1 LNTAPNRLKRLS
13 SMGFVILNNQEL
25 RGVAKPAQYLGGEL
39 GEIQKDDAAIDLNFC
54 FAFPDTYE
62 VGMSHTGMQILYHLV
77 NQDPKIWA
85 ERVYQPLP
93 DMEQLLRSTSR
104 PLFSLESKRP
114 LHEFDIVG
122 FSLQYEL
129 CMNGILTILDLG
141 QIPLEASERTEEH
154 PIIIGGG
161 PVTYHPEPFS
171 DFFDAFLIGDGEELV
186 PEFLEKMR
194 TLKASGASRDAMLEA
209 AAEIQGVYVPKFFE
223 PQYENGIFS
232 GMKPLKEG
240 YTVINRRIIA
250 SLENSPYPTK
260 PLVPSVEAV
269 HDRLAVEVM
278 RGCVRGCR
286 FCQAGYLYRPQ
297 RERSPEE
304 ILNIVGESLKNTGFE
319 ELSLLSL
326 STADYCSILPLLSS
340 LKERFAEEDKLA
352 ISFPSTRV
360 DALKPELLQEV
371 QTVRRSSFTIAPEG
385 GTQRIRDAINKG
397 VTEEQ
402 LLDTCRNVFKLGWSS
417 IKMYFM
423 IGLPTETDED
433 VAGIVDLGRK
443 VKRIAGRGKD
453 VVVSVSTL
461 VPKPHTPFQWA
472 AQITESDTV
481 RKQQYLRRELKAAGV
496 TFRYHGAFATFL
508 EGVFARGDR
517 KLGRVI
523 KRAYELGCRLDGWV
537 EEMKEEAWLQAFSE
551 CGIDPHCYLHERG
564 EKQAFAWD
572 HISCDIDRRYFW
584 KEWTRT
590 IAARTT
596 PDCLTQTCSTCG
608 ACDYDGVRNVLWDRT
623 RSESRLNIV
632 DPPWQAIINKRYAG
646 QEFDLI
652 EDSRPATE
660 PEKAV
665 RSERESGGT
674 YQLKEYLKTE
684 RASSSQVPNKPDI
697 PIKQRWRIRYA
708 KKGNAQ
714 FLAHLDLTSVF
725 FRAARRAELPV
736 AFSRGFNPRPKFAF
750 GPPLQLGLTS
760 MYEYLDLSLTEELTH
775 AELLLRYG
783 HELPSEIEILEATLW
798 EKPLQPLQATI
809 VSQTFA
815 MKVPAHSDFSLD
827 LDPNWAEKTVKRVR
841 KGRAQEMKI
850 GESLKSAMLS
860 DDSLHFTIDYT
871 TGVSLKPF
879 EVAEALTGNDPLLFD
894 IEKIGVEW
902 AS

>member
-1 LNTAPNRLKRLS
+1 
-13 SMGFVILNNQEL
+13 MGLVVLNNQEL
-25 RGVAKPAQYLGGEL
+25 RSVLKPAQYLGGEL
-39 GEIQKDDAAIDLNFC
+39 GEIQKDDAAVDLNFC

-77 NQDPKIWA
+77 NKDPKIWA

-93 DMEQLLRSTSR
+93 DMERLLRSTDR
-104 PLFSLESKRP
+104 PLFSLEAKRP

-129 CMNGILTILDLG
+129 CMNGILAILDLG
-141 QIPLEASERTEEH
+141 KIPLEASERTEEH

-161 PVTYHPEPFS
+161 PVTYHPEPFA

-186 PEFLEKMR
+186 PEFLTLMR
-194 TLKASGASRDAMLEA
+194 ELKAQGKSRDEMLEA
-209 AAEIQGVYVPKFFE
+209 ATAIQGVYVPKYFAPLYNEDGVFA
-223 PQYENGIFS
+223 
-232 GMKPLKEG
+232 GMQPLKEG
-240 YTVINRRIIA
+240 YTSINRRIIA
-250 SLENSPYPTK
+250 SLEQSPYPTK
-260 PLVPSVEAV
+260 PLVPSIEAV

-304 ILNIVGESLKNTGFE
+304 ILSIVGESLKNTGFE

-340 LKERFAEEDKLA
+340 LKERFADDDKLA

-371 QTVRRSSFTIAPEG
+371 QTVRRSGFTIAPEG

-402 LLDTCRNVFKLGWSS
+402 LLDTCRNVFKLGWTS

-443 VKRIAGRGKD
+443 VKKLAGRGKE

-472 AQITESDTV
+472 GQITEADTL
-481 RKQQYLRRELKAAGV
+481 RRQQYLKRELKAAGI

-517 KLGRVI
+517 SLGKVI
-523 KRAYELGCRLDGWV
+523 RLAYENGCRLDGWV
-537 EEMKEEAWLQAFSE
+537 EEMKEDVWLKAFSD
-551 CGIDPHCYLHERG
+551 CNVNPHFYLRERE
-564 EKQAFAWD
+564 EKEALPWD
-572 HISCDIDRRYFW
+572 HISCDIDKRYFW

-590 IAARTT
+590 LAARTT

-623 RSESRLNIV
+623 RSESRLNIL
-632 DPPWQAIINKRYAG
+632 DPPWQSIIDKRESG
-646 QEFDLI
+646 QQFDLLD
-652 EDSRPATE
+652 DSLIPEAVKDAANAPA
-660 PEKAV
+660 
-665 RSERESGGT
+665 RESGGS

-684 RASSSQVPNKPDI
+684 RGGESRIQDKPEVPI
-697 PIKQRWRIRYA
+697 RQRWRIRYA
-708 KKGNAQ
+708 KNGNAQ
-714 FLAHLDLTSVF
+714 FIAHLDLASVF

-760 MYEYLDLSLTEELTH
+760 SHEYLDVSLYDELSREELIERFTK
-775 AELLLRYG
+775 
-783 HELPSEIEILEATLW
+783 ELPTDITVIEATLW
-798 EKPLQPLQATI
+798 RKPLQALQASI
-809 VSQTFA
+809 VSQSFE
-815 MKVPAHSDFSLD
+815 MRVPKHSDFVIELD
-827 LDPNWAEKTVKRVR
+827 AAWADKTIKRVR
-841 KGRAQEMKI
+841 KNQAKEIRI
-850 GESLKSAMLS
+850 GESLKAA
-860 DDSLHFTIDYT
+860 SLHNNALQFTIDYT
-871 TGVSLKPF
+871 TGVSFKPT
-879 EVAEALTGNDPLLFD
+879 EVAEALTGHDPLLFD
-894 IEKIGVEW
+894 IEKIDVEW
-902 AS
+902 LEK